1 MWLFYFTSY
10 SCMFKISVY
19 WLAKYLKKLFLSS
32 LEMSLSTQPQTV
44 RLYAQWPVLCM
55 TTAPARVLD
64 ITNGQGL

>member
-19 WLAKYLKKLFLSS
+19 LSAKYLKKLFLSS
-32 LEMSLSTQPQTV
+32 LEMSSSTQTQSVLSLCTM
-44 RLYAQWPVLCM
+44 AVLCM

-64 ITNGQGL
+64 FTNGQDL